1 MSNISKVPFLKR
13 CGLTLEELA
22 KAANAPD
29 APEAARGQIFSV
41 LMLNDVML
49 THRDHPSVA
58 TAMGRLE
65 LVRVALQD
73 DLLTIA
79 FVRVPSN
86 NGADRGLETVDARF
100 YALKTVA
107 MDGFAVFMLLKA
119 LPTSVADEK
128 FSPAEGSVVLYEDAS
143 KGRRMLRASG
153 FAGNNCQ
160 SAGWIFHAT
169 EA

>member
-1 MSNISKVPFLKR
+1 
-13 CGLTLEELA
+13 
-22 KAANAPD
+22 
-29 APEAARGQIFSV
+29 
-41 LMLNDVML
+41 
-49 THRDHPSVA
+49 
-58 TAMGRLE
+58 MGRLE

-79 FVRVPSN
+79 SVRVPSS